1 MTYAGT
7 MFATACEEFGYKAH
21 VNPIAAQTQAYM
33 NPYKL
38 MLGQCIRGGFCTSHA
53 CSQGAK
59 ANPSTTVIPALLK
72 QENCEIRPLSNVIR
86 VNLDSDRKR
95 ATGVTYLDASGRE
108 FEQPADI
115 VVLGAYTF
123 NNVRLMLL
131 SGIGTPYD
139 PVANR
144 GVVGRNYSYQSH
156 GRVTMFFEEKAFN
169 PFMGARA
176 HGDR

>member
-1 MTYAGT
+1 
-7 MFATACEEFGYKAH
+7 
-21 VNPIAAQTQAYM
+21 
-33 NPYKL
+33 
-38 MLGQCIRGGFCTSHA
+38 
-53 CSQGAK
+53 
-59 ANPSTTVIPALLK
+59 
-72 QENCEIRPLSNVIR
+72 

-115 VVLGAYTF
+115 VVIGAYTF

-139 PVANR
+139 PVAGK

-169 PFMGARA
+169 PFMGGGARGIA
-176 HGDR
+176 IDEFNGDNFDHSGLDFFGGAY